1 MDAELRARE
10 VTINYVGGSLTM
22 KVGNAEHLFGA
33 DANIIGTGGLPKTTS
48 VKGHPRVRVIGG
60 ASKTV
65 SAYTYTYDQWPASG
79 HGQAAGGTPVSMA
92 WEGSEGSWIGR
103 VSGPLWSLAS
113 FLEDNAS
120 RNCFFTALGGK
131 TYGPFNKGN

>member
-1 MDAELRARE
+1 
-10 VTINYVGGSLTM
+10 M

-33 DANIIGTGGLPKTTS
+33 DADIIGTGGLPKTTS
-48 VKGHPRVRVIGG
+48 VKGHPRTRVIGG
-60 ASKTV
+60 ATKTI

-92 WEGSEGSWIGR
+92 WEGSEGSWISR

-113 FLEDNAS
+113 FLEDNAT

-131 TYGPFNKGN
+131 TYGPFRKGN

>member
-33 DANIIGTGGLPKTTS
+33 DADIIGTGGLPKTTS

-60 ASKTV
+60 ATKTI

-113 FLEDNAS
+113 FLEDNAT

-131 TYGPFNKGN
+131 TYGPFRKGN

>member
-113 FLEDNAS
+113 FLEDNAT

>member
-1 MDAELRARE
+1 
-10 VTINYVGGSLTM
+10 M

-33 DANIIGTGGLPKTTS
+33 DADIIGTGGLPKTTS

-60 ASKTV
+60 ATKTV
-65 SAYTYTYDQWPASG
+65 SAYTYTYDQWPSSG

-92 WEGSEGSWIGR
+92 WEDSEGSWIGR

-113 FLEDNAS
+113 FLEDNAT

-131 TYGPFNKGN
+131 TYGPFRKGN